1 MEKNLKD
8 QPAKQQ
14 NMPGLEVDDATL
26 AEENNAGVIKVSHEV
41 VANIVRITVLAVP
54 GVVSVGSSG
63 GLREEFVGLFNK
75 RDSAPGITVTENER
89 GTYEVTVKV
98 ILRYGVELA
107 KVGEEIQNSV
117 REQVTKMTSKK
128 VTKIDVLID
137 GVRMADKEEPAVP
150 VEAR

>member
-8 QPAKQQ
+8 MPAKQQ
-14 NMPGLEVDDATL
+14 SMPGLEVEPASL
-26 AEENNAGVIKVSHEV
+26 AEETSVGVIKVSHDV

-75 RDSAPGITVTENER
+75 RDASPGITVTENDK
-89 GTYEVTVKV
+89 GMYEVTVKV

-107 KVGEEIQNSV
+107 KVGEDIQNAV
-117 REQVTKMTSKK
+117 REQVTRMTSKK
-128 VTKIDVLID
+128 VTKVDVLID
-137 GVRMADKEEPAVP
+137 GVRMAEKDETLGAVH
-150 VEAR
+150 